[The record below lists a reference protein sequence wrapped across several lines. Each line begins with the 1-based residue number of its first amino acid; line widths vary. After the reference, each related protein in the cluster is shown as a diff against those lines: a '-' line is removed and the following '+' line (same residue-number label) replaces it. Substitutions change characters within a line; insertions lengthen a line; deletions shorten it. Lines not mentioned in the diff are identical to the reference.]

1 MSLIYRSAGHSTENM
16 DYIMSMATFPGHLN
30 TWFPSG
36 SLANMT
42 KRLSVKKSGPSKTR
56 SFSTS
61 SRAGKPSVQL
71 SEVIHEFIIRKN
83 PSTFQLRVGRTWKL
97 PILRGATWL
106 ALDYDGVQSVDE
118 RAIRSRLG
126 LCGVQVLRTIKRR
139 SPGNHG
145 IHVGIQVQGI
155 FSRWQIT
162 ALQAICQSDLTRE
175 SFNFRRALAA
185 GSDAEWKKF
194 NVLFTESKRRR

>member
-1 MSLIYRSAGHSTENM
+1 MRS
-16 DYIMSMATFPGHLN
+16 
-30 TWFPSG
+30 
-36 SLANMT
+36 
-42 KRLSVKKSGPSKTR
+42 KSVKKSVPSKTR
-56 SFSTS
+56 NSLTLNQG
-61 SRAGKPSVQL
+61 GKPSAQL

-106 ALDYDGVQSVDE
+106 ACDYDGVQSVDE
-118 RAIRSRLG
+118 GAIRSRLS

-145 IHVGIQVQGI
+145 IHVGVQVQGI

-194 NVLFTESKRRR
+194 NVLFTESKRRSR